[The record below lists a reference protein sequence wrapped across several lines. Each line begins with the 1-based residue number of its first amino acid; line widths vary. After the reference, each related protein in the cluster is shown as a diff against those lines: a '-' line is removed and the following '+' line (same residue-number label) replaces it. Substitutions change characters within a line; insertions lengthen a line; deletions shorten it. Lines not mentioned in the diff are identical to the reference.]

1 MSQSPSGGP
10 VGGDAPSPLLFM
22 NTLNAFH
29 GTAALKA
36 AVELDLF
43 TALGE
48 GCASPAEIGTRCNAA
63 ERGVRILC
71 DYLTIL
77 GFLTKTDGRYQLTR
91 DSGVFLDRR
100 SPAYMGGV
108 VQFLLSPTIVESFAN
123 LTEAVRRGGTA
134 TSAEGTMEAE
144 HPVWVDFARAM
155 MPMMARPAQE
165 IPSLLGLDPER
176 KIRVLDLAAGHGLF
190 GLAFAQQ
197 FPNAEVTAV
206 DWAPVLAV
214 AEENARVAGVA
225 DRFRSL
231 PGSAFDVEY
240 GEGYDVV
247 LLTNFLHHFDPAT
260 CESLLRKVHAALAE
274 GGRAVT
280 LEFVPNEDRV
290 SPPGPA
296 TFSLVMLASTARGDA
311 YTFGEYDAMFR
322 NAGFS
327 RNESRPLQSSIEQ
340 VVISHR

>member
-10 VGGDAPSPLLFM
+10 AGGEAPSPLLFL
-22 NTLNAFH
+22 NTLNGFQS
-29 GTAALKA
+29 TAALKA

-43 TALGE
+43 TAIGE
-48 GCASPAEIGTRCNAA
+48 GCTSPSELESRCNAS
-63 ERGVRILC
+63 ERGLRILC
-71 DYLTIL
+71 DYLTVL
-77 GFLTKTDGRYQLTR
+77 GFLTKSQGRYQLSR

-108 VQFLLSPTIVESFAN
+108 VEFLLSPTITDCFAR
-123 LTEAVRRGGTA
+123 LTDAVRRGGTA
-134 TSAEGTMEAE
+134 ASAEGTMEAE

-165 IPSLLGLDPER
+165 IPGLLALDPER

-206 DWAPVLAV
+206 DWAPVLGV
-214 AEENARVAGVA
+214 AEENARAAGVA

-240 GEGYDVV
+240 GGGYDVV
-247 LLTNFLHHFDPAT
+247 LLTNFLHHFDQAT
-260 CESLLRKVHAALAE
+260 CERLMRKVHAALAE
-274 GGRAVT
+274 GGKAVT

-290 SPPGPA
+290 SPPGSA
-296 TFSLVMLASTARGDA
+296 VFSLVMLASTANGDA
-311 YTFGEYDAMFR
+311 YTFTELDAMFH

-327 RNESRPLQSSIEQ
+327 RNEIHPLESSIER
-340 VVISHR
+340 VVISHK